1 MRDIPNYLDDPQQIL
16 FWEFDE
22 FILLAIAFGAGIMV
36 GYLGVLLI
44 IGLVGIKFY
53 RKVKDRQAAGF
64 LLHAMYWY
72 GGMGSKE
79 SFPTSLPLSFIRRF
93 F

>member
-1 MRDIPNYLDDPQQIL
+1 MRDIPNHLDDPQQVL

-22 FILLAIAFGAGIMV
+22 FILLAIMFGLGIILN
-36 GYLGVLLI
+36 YLGTLLI

-53 RKVKDRQAAGF
+53 RKIKDRQANGF
-64 LLHAMYWY
+64 LPHLLYWY
-72 GGMGSKE
+72 GALGSSE
-79 SFPTSLPLSFIRRF
+79 NYPTSKPLSFIRRF